1 MKKYQILFKPEAKT
15 DIDTLYFYIAHELMS
30 PRTADNYID
39 GIIDKIESLMFTA
52 EIYVINTRE
61 YIQRLYGP
69 EARTIIYKKMT
80 IIYNVEDENV
90 MIRRIVP
97 SAMIF

>member
-1 MKKYQILFKPEAKT
+1 MKKYRIFFKPEAKT
-15 DIDTLYFYIAHELMS
+15 DMDTLYLYIADELMS
-30 PRTADNYID
+30 PKTADNYID
-39 GIIDKIESLMFTA
+39 GIIEKIESLMFTA
-52 EIYVINTRE
+52 EIYAINPRE

-80 IIYNVEDENV
+80 IIYKVEGENV
-90 MIRRIVP
+90 MISRIIP

>member
-15 DIDTLYFYIAHELMS
+15 DLDTLYFYIADELMS
-30 PRTADNYID
+30 PKTANNYID
-39 GIIDKIESLMFTA
+39 GIIEKIESLMFIA
-52 EIYVINTRE
+52 EIYAINTRE

-69 EARTIIYKKMT
+69 EARTCIYKKMT
-80 IIYNVEDENV
+80 IIYNVEGEFV
-90 MIRRIVP
+90 IIRRIIP

>member
-1 MKKYQILFKPEAKT
+1 MKKYQILFKPEART
-15 DIDTLYFYIAHELMS
+15 DMDTLYLYIANELMS
-30 PRTADNYID
+30 PKTADNYIE
-39 GIIDKIESLMFTA
+39 GIIEEIESLMFIA
-52 EIYVINTRE
+52 EIYAINPRE

-80 IIYNVEDENV
+80 IIYNVENEIV
-90 MIRRIVP
+90 IIRRIIP